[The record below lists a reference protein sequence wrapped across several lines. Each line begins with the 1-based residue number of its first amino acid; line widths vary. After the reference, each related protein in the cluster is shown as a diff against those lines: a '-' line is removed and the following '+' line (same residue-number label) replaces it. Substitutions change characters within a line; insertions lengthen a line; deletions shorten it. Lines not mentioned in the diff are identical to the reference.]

1 MYNLKYM
8 KIKIFIYSIVIACC
22 SSLFFSSCYDDKSTL
37 ATNFIDEV
45 VIDTTGIK
53 QEQFIG
59 YQELLT
65 IEPTITV
72 GGSDGESRLQY
83 EWALAYFSKSDSE
96 FEVIST
102 DKRFSEVISRPI
114 SSAPY
119 TLKLTVTDT
128 ANDNL
133 QYLCLWNVY
142 VQSSFLDGL
151 LISDTKDG
159 ASSDLTLILN
169 NHLTVNY
176 DKEEKVYRQILE
188 KANGDPYNKLMTAL
202 TYEKFGNA
210 LIAGSGVNQVWAIT
224 SDGDCIRF
232 NNQDFT
238 INGTSDD
245 ESIITYKPAGLEFKS
260 LFRAYQMF
268 FAYTTAG
275 FYSFMNVS
283 VNSFGWY
290 DAVMTGY
297 SPDNDVIAA
306 TSSSSVYY
314 NHTVWLDQLKGAF
327 YSYSGSASFGASV
340 GQYQAN
346 MVFDPNAM
354 ADQTAVAAGIKED
367 GSIATFLLKEKSSGS
382 YAIYTLGQYREAEG
396 FYDDDWNWT
405 ETAPSTPASAR
416 NKYVIPIEGKALLD
430 DAVSIFFAQRENVLY
445 VVTESGIYTILYGS
459 GDTAV
464 VSTTAKYTP
473 AAGETI
479 TSAKL
484 FQQGHQTNDNATTTG
499 TPPLITPLEWNN
511 KAIIFTTQKGDN
523 EGKVYVMPIS
533 QAGIGTLD
541 PSNALSYD
549 GFGRILDVIT
559 IGY

>member
-1 MYNLKYM
+1 MYNLKHM
-8 KIKIFIYSIVIACC
+8 KIKIFIYSIVITCC
-22 SSLFFSSCYDDKSTL
+22 ASLFLSSCYDDKSTL

-45 VIDTTGIK
+45 LIDTTGIR

-65 IEPTITV
+65 IDPAITV
-72 GGSDGESRLQY
+72 GSTDGESRLEY
-83 EWALAYFSKSDSE
+83 EWSMAYFSKSNSE

-102 DKRFSEVISRPI
+102 DKRLSEVISRPI

-159 ASSDLTLILN
+159 TSSDLTLVLN
-169 NHLTVNY
+169 NQLTVNY

-188 KANGDPYNKLMTAL
+188 KANGAPYNKLMTAL

-210 LIAGSGVNQVWAIT
+210 MIAGSGDNQVWAIT
-224 SDGDCIRF
+224 SDGDCLRF
-232 NNQDFT
+232 DTEDFS

-245 ESIITYKPAGLEFKS
+245 ESIITYKPAGFQFKS
-260 LFRAYQMF
+260 LFRSYQMF
-268 FAYTTAG
+268 VAHTTAG

-283 VNSFGWY
+283 VNTFGWY
-290 DAVMTGY
+290 DAAMTGY
-297 SPDNDVIAA
+297 IPDNGVIAA

-314 NHTVWLDQLKGAF
+314 NHTVWLDQVKGAF

-340 GQYQAN
+340 GHYQSN

-382 YAIYTLGQYREAEG
+382 YAIYTLGQYREAE
-396 FYDDDWNWT
+396 
-405 ETAPSTPASAR
+405 ETAPATPASAR
-416 NKYVIPIEGKALLD
+416 NKYVIPNEGRALLD

-445 VVTESGIYTILYGS
+445 VATENGIYAILYGS
-459 GDTAV
+459 GDNAV
-464 VSTTAKYTP
+464 VSTTPKYSTTG
-473 AAGETI
+473 GETI
-479 TSAKL
+479 VKAKL
-484 FQQGHQTNDNATTTG
+484 YQQGHHTNDNATTTG
-499 TPPLITPLEWNN
+499 TPPLITPLAWNN
-511 KAIIFTTQKGDN
+511 KAIILATQKGDF
-523 EGKVYVMPIS
+523 EGKVNVIPIS

-541 PSNALSYD
+541 PSNGLVYD
-549 GFGRILDVIT
+549 GFGKILDVTT

>member
-1 MYNLKYM
+1 MSHM
-8 KIKIFIYSIVIACC
+8 KSKIFIYGIVIACC
-22 SSLFFSSCYDDKSTL
+22 ATLFSSCYDDQSTL
-37 ATNFIDEV
+37 ATHFIDEV

-65 IEPTITV
+65 IEPAIRV

-83 EWALAYFSKSDSE
+83 EWALAYFSKSNSD

-114 SSAPY
+114 SPAPY

-128 ANDNL
+128 ANDDL
-133 QYLCLWNVY
+133 QYLCLWKVY

-159 ASSDLTLILN
+159 SSSDLTLVLN
-169 NHLTVNY
+169 SHLTVNY

-188 KANGDPYNKLMTAL
+188 KANGVPYNKLMTAL

-232 NNQDFT
+232 DNQDFS

-245 ESIITYKPAGLEFKS
+245 ESIITYKPAGLAFTS
-260 LFRAYQMF
+260 LFRAYQMY

-283 VNSFGWY
+283 VNTFGWY
-290 DAVMTGY
+290 DAAMTGY
-297 SPDNDVIAA
+297 MPDNGVIAA

-314 NHTVWLDQLKGAF
+314 NHTVWLDQLRGAF

-340 GQYQAN
+340 GHYQAN

-354 ADQTAVAAGIKED
+354 ANQTAVAAGIKED
-367 GSIATFLLKEKSSGS
+367 GSIASFLLKEKSSGS

-405 ETAPSTPASAR
+405 ETAPATQASAR
-416 NKYVIPIEGKALLD
+416 NKYVIPGEGKALLE

-445 VVTESGIYTILYGS
+445 VVTENGIYTILYGS
-459 GDTAV
+459 GDTATV
-464 VSTTAKYTP
+464 TTVARYTP
-473 AAGETI
+473 AAGEVI
-479 TSAKL
+479 TQAKL
-484 FQQGHQTNDNATTTG
+484 YQQGHHTNDNATTTG
-499 TPPLITPLEWNN
+499 IPPFVTPLEWNN
-511 KAIIFTTQKGDN
+511 KAIIVTTQKGEF

-533 QAGIGTLD
+533 QPGIGTLD
-541 PSNALSYD
+541 PSKALAYD
-549 GFGRILDVIT
+549 GFGKVLDVIT

>member
-1 MYNLKYM
+1 MKYM
-8 KIKIFIYSIVIACC
+8 KIKIFIHCIVIVFF
-22 SSLFFSSCYDDKSTL
+22 SSLYLTSCYDDKSTL
-37 ATNFIDEV
+37 ATNLIDEV
-45 VIDTTGIK
+45 LIDTTGIR

-65 IEPTITV
+65 IDPAITV
-72 GGSDGESRLQY
+72 GSTDGESRLQY
-83 EWALAYFSKSDSE
+83 EWSLAYFSQTNSE

-102 DKRFSEVISRPI
+102 DRSLSEVISRPI

-133 QYLCLWNVY
+133 QYLCLWKVY

-159 ASSDLTLILN
+159 VSSDLTLILN
-169 NHLTVNY
+169 NRLTVNY
-176 DKEEKVYRQILE
+176 NKEEKVYRQILE
-188 KANGDPYNKLMTAL
+188 KANGTPYNKLMTTL

-210 LIAGSGVNQVWAIT
+210 MIAGSGVNQVWAIT

-232 NNQDFT
+232 ETEDFS

-245 ESIITYKPAGLEFKS
+245 ESIITYKPAGLEFTS

-275 FYSFMNVS
+275 MYSFMNVS
-283 VNSFGWY
+283 VNTFGWY

-297 SPDNDVIAA
+297 RPDNGVIAS

-340 GQYQAN
+340 SQYQSN

-354 ADQTAVAAGIKED
+354 VNQTAVAAGIKED

-396 FYDDDWNWT
+396 VYDDDWNWT
-405 ETAPSTPASAR
+405 ETSPASPASAR
-416 NKYVIPIEGKALLD
+416 NKYMIPGEGKALLD
-430 DAVSIFFAQRENVLY
+430 NAVSVFFAQRENVLY
-445 VVTESGIYTILYGS
+445 VVTESGIYTILFGS

-464 VSTTAKYTP
+464 VATTAKYTP
-473 AAGETI
+473 ATGEII

-484 FQQGHQTNDNATTTG
+484 YQQGHQTNDNATTTAI
-499 TPPLITPLEWNN
+499 PPMVSPLEWNN
-511 KAIIFTTQKGDN
+511 KAVIFTTRKGDN

-533 QAGIGTLD
+533 QTGIGTLD
-541 PSNALSYD
+541 PSNALVYN

>member
-1 MYNLKYM
+1 MNNLKLM
-8 KIKIFIYSIVIACC
+8 KLKIFIHSIVIACC
-22 SSLFFSSCYDDKSTL
+22 ATLFLSSCYDDQSTL

-65 IEPTITV
+65 IDPSIRV
-72 GGSDGESRLQY
+72 GASDGESRLQY
-83 EWALAYFSKSDSE
+83 EWSLAYFSSSNSE

-128 ANDNL
+128 ANDDL
-133 QYLCLWNVY
+133 QYLCLWKVY

-159 ASSDLTLILN
+159 ATSDLTLVLN
-169 NHLTVNY
+169 NQLTVNY

-188 KANGDPYNKLMTAL
+188 KANGAPYNKLMTAL

-210 LIAGSGVNQVWAIT
+210 MIAGSGVNQVWAIT

-232 NNQDFT
+232 NNQDFS
-238 INGTSDD
+238 INGISDD

-260 LFRAYQMF
+260 LFRGYQMF

-275 FYSFMNVS
+275 FYSFMNVA
-283 VNSFGWY
+283 VNTFGWY
-290 DAVMTGY
+290 DAAMTGY
-297 SPDNDVIAA
+297 RPDNDVVAA

-314 NHTVWLDQLKGAF
+314 NHTVWLDQVKGAF

-340 GQYQAN
+340 GHYQAN

-354 ADQTAVAAGIKED
+354 AGQTAVAAGIKED
-367 GSIATFLLKEKSSGS
+367 GSIASFLLKDKSSGS
-382 YAIYTLGQYREAEG
+382 YAIHTLGQYREAEG
-396 FYDDDWNWT
+396 VYDEDWNWT
-405 ETAPSTPASAR
+405 ETSPAIQAGAR
-416 NKYVIPIEGKALLD
+416 NKYVIPGEGKALLD

-445 VVTESGIYTILYGS
+445 VVTEDGIYAILYGS
-459 GDTAV
+459 GDAAT
-464 VSTTAKYTP
+464 VSTAAKYTA

-484 FQQGHQTNDNATTTG
+484 YQQGHQTNDNATTTG
-499 TPPLITPLEWNN
+499 TPPFVTPLEWNN
-511 KAIIFTTQKGDN
+511 KAIIVTTQMGEYD
-523 EGKVYVMPIS
+523 GKVYVMPIS
-533 QAGIGTLD
+533 QPGIGTLD
-541 PSNALSYD
+541 PANALAYD
-549 GFGRILDVIT
+549 GFGKVLDVIT